1 VVTVGVAIAIP
12 EPFGSELQRHRASFG
27 DPRANAIP
35 THVTL
40 VPPTKIDGDVSG
52 IHGHLEDVAGRHT
65 RFRLRLRGTATFR
78 PVSPV
83 VFVNVTEGISSCELL
98 ASDTRSGIL
107 SQELAFP
114 YHPHVTV
121 AHHLGEAALDLA
133 YESLADFDCVFDVD
147 AFYLYVHGSDGVW
160 RPESR
165 FELSTGNDVL
175 VD

>member
-1 VVTVGVAIAIP
+1 MVTVGVAIAIP

-27 DPRANAIP
+27 DPQASAIP

-40 VPPTKIDGDVSG
+40 VPPTEIPDDVSVVQE
-52 IHGHLEDVAGRHT
+52 HLERVAGQHH
-65 RFRLRLRGTATFR
+65 RFGLRLRGTATFR

-83 VFVNVTEGISSCELL
+83 VFVAVTEGISSCEML
-98 ASDTRSGIL
+98 ATDARSGVL

-121 AHHLGEAALDLA
+121 AHDLDDAALDLA
-133 YESLADFDCVFDVD
+133 YQTLADYDCVFEVD
-147 AFYLYVHGSDGVW
+147 SFHLYVHGSDGVW

-165 FELSTGNDVL
+165 FSLIESE
-175 VD
+175 